1 MALDNQMLIIPSSTS
16 VGVDQCQSVTIVGD
30 NIRESDEMFQVLV
43 TPADSDDTVA
53 GSSTFNITIN
63 SEPGD
68 GMPCS
73 TVPSNCEPRNSMP
86 CCTSL
91 SGHYNK

>member
-1 MALDNQMLIIPSSTS
+1 MALDNQMLIIPSSSS
-16 VGVDQCQSVTIVGD
+16 VGAERCQSVTIVGD

-43 TPADSDDTVA
+43 TPVDSDDTVE

-68 GMPCS
+68 GMYCS
-73 TVPSNCEPRNSMP
+73 I
-86 CCTSL
+86 
-91 SGHYNK
+91 